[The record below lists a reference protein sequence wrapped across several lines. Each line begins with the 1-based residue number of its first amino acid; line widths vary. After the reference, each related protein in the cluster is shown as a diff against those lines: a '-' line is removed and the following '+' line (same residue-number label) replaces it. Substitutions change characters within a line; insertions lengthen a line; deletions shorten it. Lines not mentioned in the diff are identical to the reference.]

1 MNWKK
6 IFNKFNDNN
15 ILIIGDIMIDSYLI
29 GKVERISPE
38 APVPVVDIEVKESK
52 LGGAANVALNIKE
65 LGATPIIC
73 SVVGKDANALEL
85 FDLLKKSGLKNKF
98 ILKSSSRKTTCKTRI
113 IGNNVQ
119 LIRIDDETKFELD
132 FTTYNSLKENIA
144 MAVAE
149 NHIDGI
155 IFQDYDKG
163 VISLQLIKYITE
175 LSKKRNIPLFVDPK
189 LKNFNFYGK
198 STIFKPN
205 FNELKRGLNN
215 ENLKIEKW
223 NEAIPHIE
231 SMINDKN
238 IDTFYTTLGDRGLL
252 ISYRE
257 DNNFIHKHIQGEK
270 RSVADV
276 SGAGDTVISVASLL
290 TINGIERVEVARI
303 ANIAGGLVCEK
314 SGVVPIDADW
324 LLSQI

>member
-6 IFNKFNDNN
+6 VFSKFNANN
-15 ILIIGDIMIDSYLI
+15 ILIIGDIMLDSYLI

-38 APVPVVDIEVKESK
+38 APVPVVDIEVKENK

-73 SVVGKDANALEL
+73 SVVGKDSNAMEL
-85 FDLLKKSGLKNKF
+85 FGLLKKNNLKQKF
-98 ILKSSSRKTTCKTRI
+98 ILKSGSRKTTCKTRV
-113 IGNNVQ
+113 IGNSFQ
-119 LIRIDDETKFELD
+119 LIRIDDETKTELD
-132 FTTYNSLKENIA
+132 STTYNTLKENIA

-149 NHIDGI
+149 NRIDGI

-163 VISLQLIKYITE
+163 VISSQLIKYITE
-175 LSKKRNIPLFVDPK
+175 VSIKRNIPLFVDPK

-198 STIFKPN
+198 SKIFKPN
-205 FNELKRGLNN
+205 FNELKRGLNI
-215 ENLKIEKW
+215 ESLKIDKW
-223 NEAIPHIE
+223 KEAIPHIE
-231 SMINDKN
+231 KIINEKN

-252 ISYRE
+252 LSYKE
-257 DNNFIHKHIQGEK
+257 DNKFIHKHIQGEK

-290 TINGIERVEVARI
+290 TINDIERYEVARI

-314 SGVVPIDADW
+314 SGVVPINSEL